1 VSPDSKTVL
10 TCQIRLKCGCSASFT
25 RGLHMHAYVYPTS
38 YPSFYLTTFNAAST
52 RGRGAVVA
60 YIHWQQQGFCS
71 SPHYSA
77 PPLFSGGGQPGS
89 HSLTPTHTACCS
101 FPPLPVLF
109 PARESPTLQ
118 HSAERETWY
127 SRRRS
132 FAASG
137 SATGAPGSPRSG
149 TLYCKPQSLSKSLAP
164 RVAIQLCPERYINN
178 SN

>member
-1 VSPDSKTVL
+1 MYPKLSYCHRPHARSQTH
-10 TCQIRLKCGCSASFT
+10 ASHV
-25 RGLHMHAYVYPTS
+25 GLLHKHAYVYPS
-38 YPSFYLTTFNAAST
+38 IYPSFYLTTFNAAST
-52 RGRGAVVA
+52 RVRGAVVA

-77 PPLFSGGGQPGS
+77 PPLFSGGGHPGS
-89 HSLTPTHTACCS
+89 HSLTHSYTHCLLLLIPS
-101 FPPLPVLF
+101 PLPVLF

-149 TLYCKPQSLSKSLAP
+149 TLSCKPHSLSNHKLLLLP
-164 RVAIQLCPERYINN
+164 PV
-178 SN
+178 